1 MDRLTIYGEGIIAN
15 FAEKRR
21 VVVLFLPT
29 VNHSKGT
36 LVMSKDWIIDVLTDL
51 RTFAHL
57 NELPSL
63 AEHLDDTVLVAAAEL
78 AQSASHRQNGTVVY
92 DATTGDISGQPHA
105 GLKP

>member
-1 MDRLTIYGEGIIAN
+1 MIELC
-15 FAEKRR
+15 
-21 VVVLFLPT
+21 LPT

-36 LVMSKDWIIDVLTDL
+36 LMMSKDWIIDVLTDL

-78 AQSASHRQNGTVVY
+78 AQNAPHRQNGTVVY
-92 DATTGDISGQPHA
+92 DATIRNLPGQPHS
-105 GLKP
+105 GLKS

>member
-1 MDRLTIYGEGIIAN
+1 LTSLPISGEGIIAN

-21 VVVLFLPT
+21 MIVFSLPT

-51 RTFAHL
+51 RAFAHL

-78 AQSASHRQNGTVVY
+78 AENALHRQNGTVVY
-92 DATTGDISGQPHA
+92 DATTRNISGQPHS
-105 GLKP
+105 GLKS